1 MVLMNGSPRP
11 AVRVRG
17 WTRKARTVAAVAAAC
32 ALVALVGAACA
43 SGSARSA
50 GAVGASGA
58 TGSAGQGAPAALSVI
73 TATSPVLTAAWPY
86 YGTRVEP
93 AIPRPGF
100 TFTDTSG
107 AAYDIKARTQGRVTV
122 LFFGYT
128 SCPDECPT
136 TMADLASALREL
148 TPRQQ
153 AKVIVLFVSV
163 DPDRDTLPV
172 LRAYLDRFDHGF
184 VGLRGPLAAVAADA
198 ASIGVPVDSPST
210 DAAGTTT
217 VGHGTE
223 SLVFAA
229 DGIARFFWTPQ
240 TPVSQIAHDFRLLVG

>member
-1 MVLMNGSPRP
+1 MELRNSGPRP
-11 AVRVRG
+11 AAHPRRR
-17 WTRKARTVAAVAAAC
+17 TRHARAVVAAAC
-32 ALVALVGAACA
+32 ALIALTGAACA
-43 SGSARSA
+43 SGSAEP
-50 GAVGASGA
+50 
-58 TGSAGQGAPAALSVI
+58 AGQAAPGALSVV
-73 TATSPVLTAAWPY
+73 TGTSPVLTAAWPY

-93 AIPRPGF
+93 AIPKPDF

-153 AKVIVLFVSV
+153 AKVTVLFVSV

-184 VGLRGPLAAVAADA
+184 VGLRGPLATVTADA

-210 DAAGTTT
+210 DAAGKTT

-223 SLVFAA
+223 SLAFAA
-229 DGIARFFWTPQ
+229 DGIARFYWTPQ
-240 TPVSQIAHDFRLLVG
+240 TPVPQIAHDLRLLAG

>member
-1 MVLMNGSPRP
+1 MALTNSGPRP
-11 AVRVRG
+11 AVHPRR
-17 WTRKARTVAAVAAAC
+17 RARRARTALVAAG
-32 ALVALVGAACA
+32 ALVALTVAACA
-43 SGSARSA
+43 SGPAKP
-50 GAVGASGA
+50 
-58 TGSAGQGAPAALSVI
+58 AGQAPAAPPAALSVV
-73 TATSPVLTAAWPY
+73 TATSPVLTAGWPY

-93 AIPRPGF
+93 AIPKPDF

-107 AAYDIKARTQGRVTV
+107 AAYEIKARTQGRVTV

-148 TPRQQ
+148 TTRQSAQ
-153 AKVIVLFVSV
+153 VTVLFVSV

-184 VGLRGPLAAVAADA
+184 VGLRAPTATVTADA

-229 DGIARFFWTPQ
+229 DGTARFFWTPQ
-240 TPVSQIAHDFRLLVG
+240 TPVPQIAHDLRLLTG